1 MADRVRAAMEKMV
14 PELED
19 LQNRELCTLRE
30 VKLLAKRREHHEYLI
45 AGRAPSREDFLRY
58 LQLEMN
64 LEALLKLRSKTEK
77 KAKVNAAVVA
87 VRRRVHY
94 IFDRSCR
101 RFKDDEM
108 MWLQWIEY
116 ADRTGAHTKLARV
129 FARALALHPTK
140 ARLWLKAAAWE
151 LEGRNNA
158 NAARKLLQR
167 GLRLNQ
173 ESVEMWVAYFR
184 FELVFL
190 AKAQLR
196 QEALGLAERP
206 VGEDDA
212 EGGEEMEEE
221 EGEDEEGGEEEED
234 GDEEKAAEAW
244 PQAEAEA
251 EEAEEVDEAGLAKAR
266 LAIPLHVFEQAS
278 AALPRSPQLALECVR
293 TCHDFDA
300 SAPLRRELLRR
311 IRAAYGSEPAVLL
324 SLAAMPLE
332 LARRKGRGA
341 WGAAHSAA
349 VRSGVE
355 QLESA
360 TAAPSGGDDDDDDD
374 APAAAAG
381 RPLLEASAVFA
392 QGYAA
397 WLESLLRT
405 AELPAPLGRQL
416 RLKLLSVAKRA
427 HRARTAPPALYL
439 QWAALRLHPRAASLR
454 RLPPLADAAAA
465 AHSGL
470 AAASAASTDDAA
482 RAALRVCGQGRARH
496 PRDAALLALQLQLAV
511 AGLGEQPTLRQL
523 HPLLSAFEAAIEST
537 TAAAA
542 AAAVAATAAA
552 ADGEA
557 STGPAV
563 AAALW
568 LLRLQI
574 AMGAA
579 DAVALPEKVLA
590 VLQRAALASR
600 GGAGPLKEHA
610 ATWLC
615 EQFGLERCRQLR
627 AKLLELPP
635 TPLEG
640 YAPLLVQEE
649 EADEA
654 ALASSRHAPTPPPLP
669 TPLRSL
675 YELALSEHAEHAPA
689 LWLRYASRCGARDDH
704 SGGAIV
710 YARALRALAQE
721 HRHDFMREYAAS
733 VAEMP
738 EEADEA
744 EADDGRAAK
753 LREPPT
759 KPAKAA
765 KRQRK
770 SKAQ

>member
-101 RFKDDEM
+101 RFKDDEV

-140 ARLWLKAAAWE
+140 AQMWLKAAAWE

-206 VGEDDA
+206 VGEDEEEA
-212 EGGEEMEEE
+212 GEEMEEE
-221 EGEDEEGGEEEED
+221 GEEDEEGEEEEED

-244 PQAEAEA
+244 PQAKAESDEADEA
-251 EEAEEVDEAGLAKAR
+251 DEAGLAKAR

-278 AALPRSPQLALECVR
+278 AALPHSPQLALECVR

-311 IRAAYGSEPAVLL
+311 IRAAFGSEPAVLL

-332 LARRKGRGA
+332 LARRKGRGV

-349 VRSGVE
+349 VRRGVE

-360 TAAPSGGDDDDDDD
+360 TAAPSGVGGDDDDD
-374 APAAAAG
+374 ALAAAVAG

-392 QGYAA
+392 QGYGA
-397 WLESLLRT
+397 WLEGLLRT

-427 HRARTAPPALYL
+427 HRARTAPAALYL
-439 QWAALRLHPRAASLR
+439 QWAALRLHPRAVSLR

-470 AAASAASTDDAA
+470 AAASAASADDAA
-482 RAALRVCGQGRARH
+482 RAALRVCGQGRARY
-496 PRDAALLALQLQLAV
+496 PRDAALLALQLQLGV
-511 AGLGEQPTLRQL
+511 VGLGEQPTLRQL
-523 HPLLSAFEAAIEST
+523 HPLLSTFEAAIEST
-537 TAAAA
+537 AAAA
-542 AAAVAATAAA
+542 ATAAVAATAAA

-557 STGPAV
+557 GTGPSV

-568 LLRLQI
+568 LLRLQV

-669 TPLRSL
+669 QPLRSL

-710 YARALRALAQE
+710 YARALRALAEE
-721 HRHDFMREYAAS
+721 HRHAFMREYAAS
-733 VAEMP
+733 VAELP
-738 EEADEA
+738 EADEA
-744 EADDGRAAK
+744 VADGRAAK
-753 LREPPT
+753 LREPPA